1 MSPKK
6 VILTDKAPA
15 PVGPYSQAI
24 QAGNF
29 LFVAG
34 QIPYDTSTKEIVYGD
49 VQKATKVVLE
59 NIKTIVE
66 EAGYSMDDIVRCRV
80 YLKDMDDF
88 GKMNEIYAQYFIN
101 NPPARAAIEVARLP
115 KDVDVEIS
123 AIAWKE

>member
-34 QIPYDTSTKEIVYGD
+34 QIPFDTTTNEIVFGD

-88 GKMNEIYAQYFIN
+88 GKMNEIYGQYFTDK
-101 NPPARAAIEVARLP
+101 PPARAAIEVARLP

-123 AIAWKE
+123 AIAWKD

>member
-34 QIPYDTSTKEIVYGD
+34 QIPYDPSIGEIVYGD
-49 VQKATKVVLE
+49 VQKATKVVME

-66 EAGYSMDDIVRCRV
+66 EAGYSMDDVVRCRV

-88 GKMNEIYAQYFIN
+88 GKMNEIYGQYFTDK
-101 NPPARAAIEVARLP
+101 PPARAAIEVARLP
-115 KDVDVEIS
+115 KDVEVEIS
-123 AIAWKE
+123 AVAWKD